1 MCASSRKAFVVFLT
15 VLLVASSSLSAFSFF
30 SSARKSEEKRAL
42 ALQEEVKQAASEVQE
57 PLQQEAVAQEERKEA
72 PSLEALA
79 EPQPQSSLE
88 KDSESE
94 STRLS
99 SLLESLET
107 QRKMDQRQLTDLIG
121 ALNNIKDDYDIVMA
135 DSKEKQEII
144 DELTAA
150 NSQQADDLAYIRGRY
165 DKEVASKF
173 FMNTGLALGYK
184 GNTPI
189 YGIVGNFGIRFGAG
203 LLLGAG
209 VQYMAGSFKEV
220 PFTNWSTEDLTIQ
233 LTVGWEW

>member
-1 MCASSRKAFVVFLT
+1 MCSSSRKAFAVLLM

-30 SSARKSEEKRAL
+30 SSARKSEAMRAL

-57 PLQQEAVAQEERKEA
+57 PVQQEAVAQVEKKEV

-79 EPQPQSSLE
+79 EPQHQSSSE

-209 VQYMAGSFKEV
+209 VQCMAGSFKEV

>member
-57 PLQQEAVAQEERKEA
+57 PLQQEAVAQVEKKEA
-72 PSLEALA
+72 PSLEVLA

-165 DKEVASKF
+165 DKEVSSKF

-209 VQYMAGSFKEV
+209 VQCMAGSFKEV

>member
-30 SSARKSEEKRAL
+30 SSARKSEAMRAL

-57 PLQQEAVAQEERKEA
+57 PVQQEAVAQVEKKEA

-79 EPQPQSSLE
+79 EPQPQSSSE

-173 FMNTGLALGYK
+173 FMNTGIALGYK

-209 VQYMAGSFKEV
+209 VQCMAGSFREV

>member
-1 MCASSRKAFVVFLT
+1 MCSSSRKAFAVLLM

-30 SSARKSEEKRAL
+30 SSARKSEAMRAL
-42 ALQEEVKQAASEVQE
+42 ALQEEVMQAASEVQE
-57 PLQQEAVAQEERKEA
+57 PVQQEAVAQVEKKEA

-79 EPQPQSSLE
+79 EPQPQSSSE

-144 DELTAA
+144 DELTAT

-165 DKEVASKF
+165 DKEVSSKF

-209 VQYMAGSFKEV
+209 VQCMAGSFREV

>member
-1 MCASSRKAFVVFLT
+1 MT
-15 VLLVASSSLSAFSFF
+15 LL
-30 SSARKSEEKRAL
+30 
-42 ALQEEVKQAASEVQE
+42 
-57 PLQQEAVAQEERKEA
+57 
-72 PSLEALA
+72 
-79 EPQPQSSLE
+79 
-88 KDSESE
+88 
-94 STRLS
+94 
-99 SLLESLET
+99 
-107 QRKMDQRQLTDLIG
+107 
-121 ALNNIKDDYDIVMA
+121 
-135 DSKEKQEII
+135 
-144 DELTAA
+144 
-150 NSQQADDLAYIRGRY
+150 YIRGRY

-209 VQYMAGSFKEV
+209 VQCMAGSFKEI

>member
-1 MCASSRKAFVVFLT
+1 MCVSSRKAFAVLLM

-30 SSARKSEEKRAL
+30 SSTRKSEAMRAL

-57 PLQQEAVAQEERKEA
+57 PVQQEAVQQVEKKEA

-79 EPQPQSSLE
+79 EPQPQNSSE

-165 DKEVASKF
+165 DKEVSSKF

-209 VQYMAGSFKEV
+209 VQCMAGSFKEI